1 MLILYNIEGFLNTS
15 EGKINPNKTLNNSD
29 ANAVIF
35 VQSHWAVHI
44 FIPTQWA
51 AFW

>member
-35 VQSHWAVHI
+35 VQSHWAEHI

>member
-29 ANAVIF
+29 AIAVIF
-35 VQSHWAVHI
+35 VQSHWAEHI
-44 FIPTQWA
+44 FIPTQ
-51 AFW
+51 